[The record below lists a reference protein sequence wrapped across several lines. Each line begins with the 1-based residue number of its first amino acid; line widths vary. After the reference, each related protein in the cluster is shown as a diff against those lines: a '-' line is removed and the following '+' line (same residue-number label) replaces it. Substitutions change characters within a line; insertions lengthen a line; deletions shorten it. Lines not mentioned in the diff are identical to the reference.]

1 MPICFSVF
9 KQKVT
14 IALPKHDFRWNEAFG
29 KLLKPSL
36 LSSLTKKYTE
46 RQNAKNHSNN
56 RQGPSHS
63 QLLNLNLLTQLRL
76 NDKEEL

>member
-14 IALPKHDFRWNEAFG
+14 IVLPKRDFRWNEAFG

-36 LSSLTKKYTE
+36 LSSLTKKYTDRKTTTQFE
-46 RQNAKNHSNN
+46 SSDAAKV
-56 RQGPSHS
+56 
-63 QLLNLNLLTQLRL
+63 
-76 NDKEEL
+76 E